1 MRLTRNLVMASA
13 VLSAALLGM
22 TASGCQASAS
32 GAASFGGE
40 TTPPPPP
47 PAPADSDGD
56 GVPDSE
62 DKCPDAK
69 EDGKPPYPNDGCPV
83 ADSDGDGIPDDVDKC
98 PNEPENFN
106 GFEDEDGCPD
116 VKPLAQ
122 LIGTKVVISQ
132 KIQFKKGSA
141 AIEKESDP
149 ILDAVAKILTDN
161 TSIQLMEVGG
171 HASKEG
177 QAATNKALTQQR
189 VNSVVAALVKRGVQK
204 ERLYAQG
211 YGSYCLL
218 DQGDA
223 EEAMEKNRR
232 VEFKV
237 LIRDAKPTDEADK
250 RGCEEAAAAKINP
263 KPLPAKPW
271 MAKEAAE
278 PTAGGSLKKP

>member
-22 TASGCQASAS
+22 TASGCQASAQ

-40 TTPPPPP
+40 TPPPPP
-47 PAPADSDGD
+47 PPPEPADSDGD

-69 EDGKPPYPNDGCPV
+69 EDGRQPFPNDGCPV
-83 ADSDGDGIPDDVDKC
+83 GDADGDGIPDDVDKC
-98 PNEPENFN
+98 PNEPGIEEE
-106 GFEDEDGCPD
+106 GGCPK
-116 VKPLAQ
+116 KPLAQ
-122 LIGTKVVISQ
+122 LIGTKVVIGQ

-161 TSIQLMEVGG
+161 NSLQLMEVGG

-177 QAATNKALTQQR
+177 QAAANKALTQQR

-218 DQGDA
+218 DPGED

-232 VEFKV
+232 VEFKI
-237 LIRDAKPTDEADK
+237 LIRDDKPTDEAEK
-250 RGCEEAAAAKINP
+250 RGCEAAAAANIKP
-263 KPLPAKPW
+263 KALPAKHW
-271 MAKEAAE
+271 VAKQAA
-278 PTAGGSLKKP
+278 AGGALKKPEAAK